1 MQRYARQAY
10 ELGVRYIGGCCK
22 FQSYHIRA
30 LAEELREERGRLPAA
45 SRKHELWGGGL
56 LLHTKPWVRAR
67 AGEQYWSRLN
77 PASGR
82 PYSPALSRP
91 DNWGTTAGDGELH
104 GDGKTVSNGNGNGSD
119 RKAMGNG
126 NGNGNGN
133 GS

>member
-67 AGEQYWSRLN
+67 ANRQYWSRLN
-77 PASGR
+77 AASGR

-91 DNWGTTAGDGELH
+91 DNWGVTAGHQELLQHKEATTLEEVDGVTQ
-104 GDGKTVSNGNGNGSD
+104 KF
-119 RKAMGNG
+119 RKAEV
-126 NGNGNGN
+126 
-133 GS
+133 